1 MISINVGVCTA
12 KSIGSNVYRLPADA
26 RLAGLPVVNT
36 VGRRAVLAGLM
47 LPLAAACT
55 AEPKPPPPP
64 DPLAELA
71 EQARKDAA
79 AAGALAQSSP
89 ELAALAGEVA
99 KARTAHA
106 TALQAEVDRERP
118 PVSSTAPPPSS
129 GAPAAPA
136 PATKAT
142 MVEALKAAEQKAGG
156 LVPTVSR
163 YRAGLLGSIA
173 AGCAS
178 LREVLA

>member
-1 MISINVGVCTA
+1 
-12 KSIGSNVYRLPADA
+12 
-26 RLAGLPVVNT
+26 VNT
-36 VGRRAVLAGLM
+36 VGRRAVLAGLTV
-47 LPLAAACT
+47 PLAAACT

-79 AAGALAQSSP
+79 AANALAQSSP
-89 ELAALAGEVA
+89 ELAAPAGEVA

-106 TALQAEVDRERP
+106 AALQAEVDRERP

-129 GAPAAPA
+129 GAAPA

-163 YRAGLLGSIA
+163 YRAGLLGSVA

>member
-1 MISINVGVCTA
+1 M
-12 KSIGSNVYRLPADA
+12 KSVS
-26 RLAGLPVVNT
+26 
-36 VGRRAVLAGLM
+36 RRAVLAVLAV
-47 LPLAAACT
+47 PLVPACT

-64 DPLAELA
+64 DPLAALA

-79 AAGALAQSSP
+79 AAAALAQSSP
-89 ELAALAGEVA
+89 DLAAVADEVA

-118 PVSSTAPPPSS
+118 PKTTASAPPPSS

-136 PATKAT
+136 TKQK
-142 MVEALKAAEQKAGG
+142 MVDALKAAEKQAGE
-156 LVPTVSR
+156 LVVSVSR

-178 LREVLA
+178 LREVI